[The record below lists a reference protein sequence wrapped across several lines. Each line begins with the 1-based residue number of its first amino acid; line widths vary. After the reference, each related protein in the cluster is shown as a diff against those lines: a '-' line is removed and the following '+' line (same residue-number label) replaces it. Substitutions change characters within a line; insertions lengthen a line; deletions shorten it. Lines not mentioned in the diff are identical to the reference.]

1 LEYRIISTIS
11 GYIGILTSERGLV
24 TVTLPCPS
32 ERGAVW
38 LLGKRV
44 KNATLSG
51 DLLPDLVERLKLYF
65 QGVKV
70 EFPDE
75 LDLSGATLFQRMI
88 WQATRSIP
96 HGETRSYAWV
106 AARAGNPLG
115 ARAAGQALGKNP
127 LPVVVPCHR
136 VVAADG
142 GLGGFTGGLYLK
154 RKLLALESSNG
165 AKV

>member
-1 LEYRIISTIS
+1 
-11 GYIGILTSERGLV
+11 
-24 TVTLPCPS
+24 
-32 ERGAVW
+32 
-38 LLGKRV
+38 
-44 KNATLSG
+44 
-51 DLLPDLVERLKLYF
+51 
-65 QGVKV
+65 
-70 EFPDE
+70 
-75 LDLSGATLFQRMI
+75 MI

-165 AKV
+165 SKG